1 MIDSERQSIFYKLLI
16 TILSVYGL
24 YLMLSIVRDKNNIQ
38 EKIKK
43 SIFKTKS
50 IEYIFLFLSLF
61 MLVGD
66 YTLNDDLTHHEKRD
80 IFHIIHL
87 SVIVTLTALFAH
99 LDMFVLP
106 AMVAI
111 VLWLFSA

>member
-24 YLMLSIVRDKNNIQ
+24 YLMLSIVRDKNNIL

-50 IEYIFLFLSLF
+50 IEYIFFKMWFTS
-61 MLVGD
+61 
-66 YTLNDDLTHHEKRD
+66 EKS
-80 IFHIIHL
+80 IKF
-87 SVIVTLTALFAH
+87 FAT
-99 LDMFVLP
+99 
-106 AMVAI
+106 
-111 VLWLFSA
+111 FS

>member
-1 MIDSERQSIFYKLLI
+1 MIDKDRQSIFYKLLI

-24 YLMLSIVRDKNNIQ
+24 YLMISVVRDKNNIL

-66 YTLNDDLTHHEKRD
+66 YLLNDKLTHHEKRD
-80 IFHIIHL
+80 IYHIIHL
-87 SVIVTLTALFAH
+87 SIIVTLTALFAH
-99 LDMFVLP
+99 LDMFVIP
-106 AMVAI
+106 AMIAI
-111 VLWLFSA
+111 GFWVISA